1 VFYWSHLSYI
11 PVWFLLLL
19 HGPHFWKWFLIPGS
33 LFVLE
38 KVLGWAWRR
47 AGDLHILEAKLL
59 PSKVTHL
66 VIQRPKSFRFQP
78 GDYVYLNIPA
88 IAAYEWHPF
97 SISSAPEQPE
107 TLWLHIRARGQ
118 WTTKLYEYF
127 QQLES
132 HGPEPNPPGKSWRE
146 RSSRHWEREGSVAS
160 GRDGA
165 VELTAFR
172 ASGAAFPGKDPEQGG
187 AGPGETQRSCSVK
200 LLHPCIPVHG

>member
-1 VFYWSHLSYI
+1 PGFPA
-11 PVWFLLLL
+11 PVLLQ
-19 HGPHFWKWFLIPGS
+19 
-33 LFVLE
+33 
-38 KVLGWAWRR
+38 
-47 AGDLHILEAKLL
+47 
-59 PSKVTHL
+59 VTHL

-78 GDYVYLNIPA
+78 GDYVYLNVPA

-118 WTTKLYEYF
+118 WTTKLYEFF

-132 HGPEPNPPGKSWRE
+132 PGPEPDPPGKSRRE
-146 RSSRHWEREGSVAS
+146 RRSQEQEGSVAS

-172 ASGAAFPGKDPEQGG
+172 ASGAAFPGKDPEQG
-187 AGPGETQRSCSVK
+187 
-200 LLHPCIPVHG
+200 

>member
-1 VFYWSHLSYI
+1 PAFPAPVF
-11 PVWFLLLL
+11 PQ
-19 HGPHFWKWFLIPGS
+19 
-33 LFVLE
+33 
-38 KVLGWAWRR
+38 
-47 AGDLHILEAKLL
+47 
-59 PSKVTHL
+59 VTHL

-88 IAAYEWHPF
+88 VAAYEWHPF

-132 HGPEPNPPGKSWRE
+132 HGPEPNPPGKSQ
-146 RSSRHWEREGSVAS
+146 HWEKEGSVAS

-172 ASGAAFPGKDPEQGG
+172 ASGAAFPEKDPEQG
-187 AGPGETQRSCSVK
+187 
-200 LLHPCIPVHG
+200 